1 MGATTVI
8 CTDKTGTLTRN
19 QMQVYQ
25 ADFFG
30 NPSDEVLYEGIA
42 VNSTAQLD
50 LSGENPQVIGNPT
63 EGALLLWLRGREWI
77 TADSDQGWK

>member
-1 MGATTVI
+1 MR
-8 CTDKTGTLTRN
+8 C
-19 QMQVYQ
+19 
-25 ADFFG
+25 F
-30 NPSDEVLYEGIA
+30 YEGIA

-63 EGALLLWLRGREWI
+63 EGALLSGSAAGEWI